1 MGLDAMIIVFWMS
14 SFKPAFSLSS
24 FNDWEVEVEENIMLK
39 QRHKG
44 WTEIC
49 QAKKEKKKREDA
61 SERKE
66 GTPKG

>member
-1 MGLDAMIIVFWMS
+1 MVIY
-14 SFKPAFSLSS
+14 
-24 FNDWEVEVEENIMLK
+24 DWDVEVEENIMLK

-61 SERKE
+61 SERRE